1 MCFNGEIRLNND
13 LKIGGFKAG
22 GLIVKVRAPTLAPSF
37 SRLRIGNSH
46 PPLNP
51 FAGLHRAH
59 NDSARAGQGAVQGD
73 AFGYPYSFDYG
84 PVVSQ
89 QHDERRRGRL
99 VCSPDPARSGL
110 RLLAAWRRCTIIE
123 PEEGDERS
131 RPECQPKTIANNLN
145 TRTSLYRSPP
155 LVML

>member
-1 MCFNGEIRLNND
+1 MALLQRRDPAGQGCQGRKLQGRRSHREGAETCTCFTAQLVM
-13 LKIGGFKAG
+13 
-22 GLIVKVRAPTLAPSF
+22 LIVVAGFPGVHDAP
-37 SRLRIGNSH
+37 
-46 PPLNP
+46 
-51 FAGLHRAH
+51 
-59 NDSARAGQGAVQGD
+59 ARANEGAVQGN
-73 AFGYPYSFDYG
+73 AFSYPYPSDYG
-84 PVVSQ
+84 PVVSP

-110 RLLAAWRRCTIIE
+110 RLLATWRRCTIIE